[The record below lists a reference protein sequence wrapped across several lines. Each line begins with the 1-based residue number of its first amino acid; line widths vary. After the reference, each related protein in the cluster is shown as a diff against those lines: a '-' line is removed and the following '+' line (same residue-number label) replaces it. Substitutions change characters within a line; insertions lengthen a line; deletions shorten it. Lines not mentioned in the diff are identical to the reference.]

1 MLLEIHHS
9 LTKPLTISR
18 KSLFFL
24 FYKSIYFVYLFIIPM
39 YRILQFE
46 KELVPQY
53 IFSLV
58 SQNRKDPDMC
68 DTILLSFH

>member
-1 MLLEIHHS
+1 
-9 LTKPLTISR
+9 
-18 KSLFFL
+18 
-24 FYKSIYFVYLFIIPM
+24 M